1 MTPERRR
8 LIAIVAPLL
17 AAGLALLAWT
27 QVWVVLD
34 LGGGL
39 AVEARGETA
48 AATVP
53 ALALA
58 LLALTA
64 ALALVGR
71 TPRILLAIVQ
81 LGLGVGIAAASLA
94 VLTDPVGRGGPAVT
108 AVTGVDGDAGIAALV
123 AASSVTGW
131 VSLAIVAGVLAALS
145 GVLTA
150 ATAHRWPERVRRYDA
165 PDGGAAPRT
174 DRLGDWD
181 ALSDGDDPTAR

>member
-1 MTPERRR
+1 VTPQRLR
-8 LIAIVAPLL
+8 LIALLAPL
-17 AAGLALLAWT
+17 AAAALALLAWT

-39 AVEARGETA
+39 TVEASGEIA
-48 AATVP
+48 AGTVP

-71 TPRILLAIVQ
+71 IPRILLALVQ
-81 LGLGVGIAAASLA
+81 LGLGIGIAAASLA
-94 VLTDPVGRGGPAVT
+94 VLSDPVGRGGPAVT
-108 AVTGVDGDAGIAALV
+108 AVTGVDGASGIAALV
-123 AASSVTGW
+123 VGATVSAWVTLAVISGALAAASG
-131 VSLAIVAGVLAALS
+131 LATA
-145 GVLTA
+145 LTA
-150 ATAHRWPERVRRYDA
+150 QRWPERVRRYDT
-165 PDGGAAPRT
+165 PDGGASTRD

>member
-1 MTPERRR
+1 MTSRR
-8 LIAIVAPLL
+8 LRLLAIVAPL
-17 AAGLALLAWT
+17 AAAALGLLAWT

-39 AVEARGETA
+39 TVDARGETA
-48 AATVP
+48 ANTVP

-71 TPRILLAIVQ
+71 TPRILLGIVQ
-81 LGLGVGIAAASLA
+81 LGLGVGIIAASAA
-94 VLTDPVGRGGPAVT
+94 VLADPVGRGGPAVT
-108 AVTGVDGDAGIAALV
+108 GVTGVDGDAGIAALV
-123 AASSVTGW
+123 VASSVSGW
-131 VSLAIVAGVLAALS
+131 VTLALVAGALAALS
-145 GVLTA
+145 GVVTA
-150 ATAHRWPERVRRYDA
+150 VTAHRWPERVRRYDT
-165 PDGGAAPRT
+165 PDGSGASRA

>member
-1 MTPERRR
+1 MTPQRVR
-8 LIAIVAPLL
+8 LLAVVAPLS

-34 LGGGL
+34 LGAGV
-39 AVEARGETA
+39 AVEARGEIA
-48 AATVP
+48 ANTVP

-71 TPRILLAIVQ
+71 IPRMVLGVVQ
-81 LGLGVGIAAASLA
+81 LGLGVGIAAASAA
-94 VLTDPVGRGGPAVT
+94 VVTDPVGRGGPAVT

-123 AASSVTGW
+123 VASTVSGW
-131 VSLAIVAGVLAALS
+131 VSLAVAAGVLAAVS
-145 GVLTA
+145 GLMTA
-150 ATAHRWPERVRRYDA
+150 LTAHRWPDRVRRYDT
-165 PDGGAAPRT
+165 PDGSGASRD